1 MSKISSI
8 EIKNFKI
15 FNNLEVKSFNKNI
28 NFIYGKNSVGKTSL
42 LDAIYLLL
50 CYSPEQGNPYSF
62 SVSFGAILRYQFYK
76 IIDYSSPESIF
87 KSLWNT
93 IFKKPEKSIELVAK
107 LESGSKLSLSI
118 SQGFNENSSSRE
130 VVFQWSYTEDSKKE
144 PQTLQ
149 CNVNVEPY
157 LNPLNPYHPYP
168 PLPFKVSLPKGYISK
183 QFNIFYITSTFM
195 FDSITTNK
203 IYSDIISAN
212 KKKEFI
218 DRLKIVE
225 HDIEEVETISSGL
238 NTVVV
243 RKKDVLLPISQMG
256 EGFLRMFYII
266 GLSLTHENGII
277 LIDEI
282 ENGLHWSI
290 QKKIFENIFKL
301 SKELNIHY
309 FIATHSAEFVR
320 EGFEALEDDDLNS
333 IGAIRIVKK
342 DNDVIYAFHLS
353 GKDLKD
359 LIEGNAEFR

>member
-8 EIKNFKI
+8 EIKNFKN

-28 NFIYGKNSVGKTSL
+28 NFIYGGNNVGKTSL
-42 LDAIYLLL
+42 LEAIFLLL
-50 CYSPEQGNPYSF
+50 CYSPDQGNPNF
-62 SVSFGAILRYQFYK
+62 LNGSFGVILRYQFYRA
-76 IIDYSSPESIF
+76 INYSSQESVF

-93 IFKKPEKSIELVAK
+93 IFRNPGKSIELAAE
-107 LESGSKLSLSI
+107 LENGSKLSLSI
-118 SQGFNENSSSRE
+118 SQGFNEKSSSRE
-130 VVFQWSYTEDSKKE
+130 VVFKWNYTKDSKEE
-144 PQTLQ
+144 PQTLK
-149 CNVNVEPY
+149 CNVEP
-157 LNPLNPYHPYP
+157 LRFFDPNIFNPNNIYP
-168 PLPFKVSLPKGYISK
+168 PFKVSLPEGHISE
-183 QFNIFYITSTFM
+183 QFNLFYIPSTFT
-195 FDSITTNK
+195 FDSVTTNN
-203 IYSDIISAN
+203 IYGDIISAN
-212 KKKEFI
+212 KKKEFV
-218 DRLKIVE
+218 DKLKIVE
-225 HDIEEVETISSGL
+225 HDIEEMEIIPSDL
-238 NTVVV
+238 NAVVV

-266 GLSLTHENGII
+266 GISLTHENGII

-309 FIATHSAEFVR
+309 FIATHSAEFVQ
-320 EGFEALEDDDLNS
+320 EGFETLEDDDLNS

-359 LIEGNAEFR
+359 LIEENAEFR